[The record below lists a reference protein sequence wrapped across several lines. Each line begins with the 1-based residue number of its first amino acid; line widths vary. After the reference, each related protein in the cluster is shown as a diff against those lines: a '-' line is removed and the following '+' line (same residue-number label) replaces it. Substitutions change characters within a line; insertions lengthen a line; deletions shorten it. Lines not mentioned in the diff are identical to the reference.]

1 MVPVLQFAASFS
13 LATVALALNTTG
25 FDFYVHAESMMSWHY
40 IPQRNSFWAL
50 PGGLKFPRYLSGHHI
65 LYLLTG
71 GFVPLAWVVVTMH
84 AALLV
89 ACIRRLE
96 SLAWYLMPLLG
107 LFFAYNF
114 IFMSMTGIGVS
125 FLLLAVLSR
134 RTGRVWW
141 PWLFLGAAFHPVALV
156 LAIILG
162 VVFLPWVKSALVLL
176 SVVLFSHLLAM
187 SYSES
192 AIGLRQP
199 FDGLHLQ
206 ANLASAL
213 ISRLRLFFKIFGI
226 GVIGYG
232 IFHVGRRWIRIPRFP
247 IPGALMVAAVLIAG
261 AAVIGWQDQFQ
272 RGSLI
277 SYIWDRGNQT
287 LVQSDKN
294 QLICAAWVSRVC
306 YQGLGDERGFG
317 FRQEQLP

>member
-1 MVPVLQFAASFS
+1 MSVLQIATSFS
-13 LATVALALNTTG
+13 LAAFALALNTTG
-25 FDFYVHAESMMSWHY
+25 FDFYVHAESMMSWSY
-40 IPQRNSFWAL
+40 IAERNSFWGL
-50 PGGLKFPRYLSGHHI
+50 PGGLKFPRYLLGHHI
-65 LYLLTG
+65 LYLLTVG
-71 GFVPLAWVVVTMH
+71 VVPLAWVVVTMH

-89 ACIRRLE
+89 VCIRRLE

-162 VVFLPWVKSALVLL
+162 IVFLPWVKSALVLL
-176 SVVLFSHLLAM
+176 GVVLLGHLLAV
-187 SYSES
+187 SYPES
-192 AIGLRQP
+192 GIGLLRP

-213 ISRLRLFFKIFGI
+213 ISRLTLFLKIFGI

-232 IFHVGRRWIRIPRFP
+232 MFHFARRWIRIPRFP
-247 IPGALMVAAVLIAG
+247 IPGALMVAALLIAS
-261 AAVIGWQDQFQ
+261 ATVIGWQAQFE
-272 RGSLI
+272 RGSAI
-277 SYIWDRGNQT
+277 SYILDTENLGVVR
-287 LVQSDKN
+287 SDKN
-294 QLICAAWVSRVC
+294 QLICAAWVSRGC

-317 FRQEQLP
+317 FRQEQLR